1 MTYMMI
7 ILLISF
13 LIFIHELGHFL
24 AAKASGIPIA
34 RFSIGFGPVLFSRR
48 IKGTE
53 YCISA
58 FPLGGYVMPD
68 GINELDDLYSIPLR
82 KRLFYTFGG
91 PLSNILFAMFGFL
104 LLNLIVGKTSFSS
117 IVIDPIRQTFL
128 VMYQIFSSI
137 GLIFK
142 HPDQLSGV
150 VGIVTQGSEFVGV
163 SFTRLINFAIL
174 LSINFAVFNLLP
186 LPPLDGGS
194 IMIYLLGRIN
204 TKLLKIHIPLAITG
218 WVLLLGLMLYATVLD
233 IGRISSG
240 IAA

>member
-1 MTYMMI
+1 MTHIMI
-7 ILLISF
+7 VLLICF

-34 RFSIGFGPVLFSRR
+34 RFSIGFGPVLFSRK
-48 IKGTE
+48 IAGTE
-53 YCISA
+53 YCISI

-91 PLSNILFAMFGFL
+91 PLASILFAIFSFL
-104 LLNLIVGKTSFSS
+104 LLNLIAGKTSLYS
-117 IVIDPIRQTFL
+117 IFIDPVRQTFL
-128 VMYQIFSSI
+128 VMYQILTSI
-137 GLIFK
+137 SLIFK

-150 VGIVTQGSEFVGV
+150 VGIVTQGSEFVGM
-163 SFTRLINFAIL
+163 SFTRLINFGIL
-174 LSINFAVFNLLP
+174 MSVNFAVFNLLP

-204 TKLLKIHIPLAITG
+204 SKLLKIHIPLAITG

-233 IGRISSG
+233 IGRLSG
-240 IAA
+240 GLAA